1 MISQSSPLK
10 LLFSQRTALK
20 GGSHTEKQT
29 KEAAKQMKKLQN
41 FQESNQTHLTRQ
53 QSNAQNSPS

>member
-41 FQESNQTHLTRQ
+41 FQESNQTHLTR
-53 QSNAQNSPS
+53 